1 MQLTLYMLRGE
12 LPDTEVEAFNKA
24 LVVTSTMN
32 LMLLH
37 LLHVVPLLLYLICT
51 QVL

>member
-1 MQLTLYMLRGE
+1 MLRGE
-12 LPDTEVEAFNKA
+12 LPTDTEVEAFNKA
-24 LVVTSTMN
+24 LVLHATMN

-37 LLHVVPLLLYLICT
+37 LLHVVPFLLYLICT